1 MDPVRKQVEILNAT
15 TGAILA
21 TIPTVLQP
29 TAIALN
35 VATHVVFVA
44 CTGSAGSVIAIDGVG
59 KQLLTKYTVPSGTT
73 SISVN
78 PVTNVVLLA
87 SQNTNTLTFID
98 VASGTITTNSG
109 TTAANARATAYA
121 SGFFYAADTGDGDIF
136 HEHDWLGIGRR
147 LYDRSSGSVRHCGI
161 SPIGSVRVYRG
172 KVTSR

>member
-136 HEHDWLGIGRR
+136 FTNTIGWGLGDAYTTDLQGA
-147 LYDRSSGSVRHCGI
+147 SGIAASALSVR
-161 SPIGSVRVYRG
+161 SVFTVE
-172 KVTSR
+172 K